1 MAADAPVFGAR
12 RLRFRGRGDPWTGK
26 GDGSEYVTI
35 NPLEGGGTSRL
46 RQLQVAVDAPVFRAR
61 CLCSRGP
68 GKKKWES
75 PVASKADGV
84 DKI

>member
-1 MAADAPVFGAR
+1 MGEG
-12 RLRFRGRGDPWTGK
+12 GRSK
-26 GDGSEYVTI
+26 CVII
-35 NPLEGGGTSRL
+35 NPLEGGETSRL